1 MIDAP
6 TINSHCPRCGGG
18 FMCGIN
24 SPEPCV
30 CTTLTLTPEV
40 QAQLRQTWTGCLC
53 LNCLRE
59 LAQQAQTLDEPP
71 RAR

>member
-1 MIDAP
+1 
-6 TINSHCPRCGGG
+6 
-18 FMCGIN
+18 MCGIN
-24 SPEPCV
+24 SPGPCV

-59 LAQQAQTLDEPP
+59 LAQQAQTLDESPS
-71 RAR
+71 AR